1 MFGFEGGDSMDKS
14 MADHQEQ
21 DELPGLANFSAHKD
35 VFSYLT
41 ENHYIKSDTF
51 EVINIIL
58 SYKLELAIGI
68 FADPDLTEEDKDH
81 F

>member
-1 MFGFEGGDSMDKS
+1 

-35 VFSYLT
+35 IFSHLT
-41 ENHYIKSDTF
+41 EYHFIETNSF

-58 SYKLELAIGI
+58 SYKLELAVGI
-68 FADPDLTEEDKDH
+68 ITNSNLKEEA
-81 F
+81 